1 MKVTIFSHVHAAE
14 CFIPK
19 ISAHV
24 LGDFFNLRHRI
35 SVGHFLTLPSSTF
48 TASIL
53 FSLLLRNDASFPPE
67 ITRTSQTY
75 RRQNRSAC
83 PAWCAFP
90 SRRARLPW
98 HAQKMCAVI
107 IVGTVL
113 NFPFVYCTWGSSSSY
128 LSLRNLTVLQ
138 SSSKFAT
145 SLWSFKL
152 ILSVSPLTTSFI
164 WSKVAILACSVE
176 IWTST
181 NRRVR
186 PP

>member
-1 MKVTIFSHVHAAE
+1 MFYTQNFCTRIRRFLQFGTSHL
-14 CFIPK
+14 CRTFLN
-19 ISAHV
+19 SAKFH
-24 LGDFFNLRHRI
+24 LYSINTFFPAGLT
-35 SVGHFLTLPSSTF
+35 VFFFFLLK
-48 TASIL
+48 
-53 FSLLLRNDASFPPE
+53 NDASFPQE
-67 ITRTSQTY
+67 TTRTSQTY
-75 RRQNRSAC
+75 RRQNRSVC
-83 PAWCAFP
+83 PACCAFP

-98 HAQKMCAVI
+98 HAQKMCAVT

-113 NFPFVYCTWGSSSSY
+113 NFPFVYCSWGRNSSY

-164 WSKVAILACSVE
+164 WSKVVILAFSVE